1 MQKHTFC
8 RLICRVLLNVCLLYL
23 YISKP
28 FSFAS
33 AIKTNVICF
42 VLLSVCINFAGEKR
56 K

>member
-8 RLICRVLLNVCLLYL
+8 RLICRVLLNVCLFYL

-28 FSFAS
+28 FSFIS

-42 VLLSVCINFAGEKR
+42 VLLSVCINFE
-56 K
+56 